1 VRAKLLIIVTAAL
14 VLGACTTKKDG
25 IPGLGGPSGLALSL
39 NITASPDQLTRDGVS
54 TSVIEITATDANGNV
69 IPDLTL
75 QVAASNNLGAITTPS
90 VKTNGSG
97 KASTI
102 YTAPGP
108 GGTTTATITVTP
120 SGTNYQNTTSR
131 TIQIRLFQP
140 PS

>member
-1 VRAKLLIIVTAAL
+1 MRAKILVIVTAAL

-25 IPGLGGPSGLALSL
+25 TPGLSGPSGLALSL
-39 NITASPDQLTRDGVS
+39 NVTASPDQLTRDGLS
-54 TSVIEITATDANGNV
+54 TSVIEVTATDSDGNV
-69 IPDLTL
+69 IPNLTL
-75 QVAASNNLGAITTPS
+75 QVSASVNLGAITTPS
-90 VKTNGSG
+90 VKTNASG

-120 SGTNYQNTTSR
+120 SGTNYQNAVNR